1 MKDQA
6 NIKIKIYNLEKEVIL
21 FKNKMKF
28 RQFMESLR
36 NLICKS

>member
-6 NIKIKIYNLEKEVIL
+6 NIKIKIYNLEKEAIR
-21 FKNKMKF
+21 FENKVKL